1 MAKTL
6 LKVANSLTKN
16 VSSNK
21 IITDTKKSE
30 KNERKDRGRSLDA
43 KRMARGAGILLAI
56 TSLPSSYGIGT
67 LGDAAFQ
74 FIDLLVGSADR
85 SNQFWRQ
92 SISVIFR
99 ICRESISDRSG

>member
-74 FIDLLVGSADR
+74 FIDKDTGRYFQLAQPVLETVH
-85 SNQFWRQ
+85 
-92 SISVIFR
+92 ISHIPHLPG
-99 ICRESISDRSG
+99 IHI